1 MISKCPKLIDLRL
14 YLFENDFSMWR
25 LRSATDKG
33 SFDQLC
39 RKIASVAPT
48 LQHLDLTES
57 AHATPIHYGYLK
69 ELGTIETLAQFT
81 KLQSLRVF
89 GQALYKPATS
99 MRDASITPLPPN
111 LQAMEIR
118 IPDMG
123 FLEALYETF
132 NTTVPPSR
140 WPMKFRVDGRK
151 DRHQFYISNNADEYL
166 QLASMG

>member
-1 MISKCPKLIDLRL
+1 MVSKCPKLIDLRL
-14 YLFENDFSMWR
+14 YLFENDSSMWR

-33 SFDQLC
+33 SVDQLC

-81 KLQSLRVF
+81 KLN
-89 GQALYKPATS
+89 

-118 IPDMG
+118 RPDME

-132 NTTVPPSR
+132 NTTIPPSR